1 MDSKELESKLL
12 NLEYLF
18 KNNEIEYDKP
28 IEYYQNQTS
37 RVYKALF
44 NEPMSMLE
52 CALLTNVMRSN
63 ICYYIENL
71 RKKNAVFEVG
81 KRRCKITNRLVF
93 IHSTNPIHKSKST
106 FKQLELQFD

>member
-18 KNNEIEYDKP
+18 KNNEIENDKP

-44 NEPMSMLE
+44 KEPMTMLE
-52 CALLTNVMRSN
+52 CERETNVMRTN
-63 ICYYIENL
+63 ICYYIEHL
-71 RKKNAVFEVG
+71 RKINAVFEVG
-81 KRRCKITNRLVF
+81 KRRCKITNRIVF
-93 IHSTNPIHKSKST
+93 IYSTNPIHKSKSP
-106 FKQLELQFD
+106 FEQLEFQFD